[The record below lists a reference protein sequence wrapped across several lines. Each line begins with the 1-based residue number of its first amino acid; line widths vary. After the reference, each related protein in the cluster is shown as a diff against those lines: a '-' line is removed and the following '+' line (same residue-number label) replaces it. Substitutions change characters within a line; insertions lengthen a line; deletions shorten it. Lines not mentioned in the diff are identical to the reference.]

1 MVKTIDYY
9 GYWNKN
15 RKKGLYLWHR
25 EKVALH
31 MLEKVLKEGN
41 SLLDIGCSNG
51 RFMQILQKKF
61 QDKRL
66 KLQGID
72 FSKSEIIEAKKFGLD
87 VRQMNIEDG
96 IKFGDKKFDAVY
108 AGEIIE
114 HLYNPD
120 FFLSESNRILKNGG
134 YLIFS
139 TPNLCAWFNRI
150 LMPLGI
156 QPIFLEPSTKSKY
169 VGAGFLNRFKKEG
182 QPVGH
187 VRIFTIRALKDML
200 AMNHLRLV
208 AIKGSLFDEG
218 LPKQALWIDKIFG
231 LVPSLASN
239 LVVIARKMR

>member
-1 MVKTIDYY
+1 MDKTIDYY
-9 GYWNKN
+9 DYWNKN
-15 RKKGLYLWHR
+15 RKKGLYLWSR
-25 EKVALH
+25 EKVSLQ
-31 MLEKVLKEGN
+31 MLEKALKERD

-51 RFMQILQKKF
+51 RFMQVLQKKLS
-61 QDKRL
+61 DKNL

-72 FSKSEIIEAKKFGLD
+72 FSKSEINEAKKSGLD
-87 VRQMNIEDG
+87 VRQMNIEEG
-96 IKFGDKKFDAVY
+96 IKFKGNTFDAVY

-120 FFLSESNRILKNGG
+120 LFLSESSRILKNGG
-134 YLIFS
+134 YIVFS
-139 TPNLCAWFNRI
+139 TPNLCAWFNRV

-218 LPKQALWIDKIFG
+218 LPKQAL
-231 LVPSLASN
+231 
-239 LVVIARKMR
+239 